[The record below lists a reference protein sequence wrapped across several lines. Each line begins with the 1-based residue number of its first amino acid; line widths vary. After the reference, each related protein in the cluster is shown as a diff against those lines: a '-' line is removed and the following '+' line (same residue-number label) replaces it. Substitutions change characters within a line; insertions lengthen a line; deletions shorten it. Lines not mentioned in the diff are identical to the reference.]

1 VSEGSGRGRAP
12 SRRQRPDRFTRNPV
26 LIALALIAPALALR
40 VITGLW
46 PFFDAAWISLHRSN
60 PTLGP
65 DVWVGLANYRH
76 VLADVVVRET
86 MFFTVLYTMA
96 STLAEL
102 VLGTAIALLLGAT
115 FRLRGAARALNL
127 IPWAI
132 PVVVGG
138 IAFRFAL
145 DGDSGLFA
153 HLITQA
159 TGVDVNWL
167 LRVWPARIAVI
178 AANVW
183 RNAPFVAIIVLAA
196 LQGIPEELYE
206 AGRIDGASRWQLFRR
221 ITLPL
226 ISPVLIS
233 TGVFFLIFQIASFD
247 LVLAMTGGGPG
258 DATQVL
264 GYQAYLTGFQGLDFG
279 TSAALSMLLFLF
291 VAAFGIVGTVLLRRA
306 EARQ

>member
-1 VSEGSGRGRAP
+1 MIDLPGRRRAY
-12 SRRQRPDRFTRNPV
+12 SRRERPGFTRNPV

-40 VITGLW
+40 VMTGIW
-46 PFFDAAWISLHRSN
+46 PFISAAWISLHRSN

-86 MFFTVLYTMA
+86 MFFTVFYTVV
-96 STLAEL
+96 STIAEL
-102 VLGTAIALLLGAT
+102 VLGMAIALLLGAT
-115 FRLRGAARALNL
+115 FRLRGAARTLNL

-138 IAFRFAL
+138 VAFRFAL

-153 HLITQA
+153 HLVAQA
-159 TGVDVNWL
+159 TGVNVDWL
-167 LRVWPARIAVI
+167 LRVWPARVAVI

-206 AGRIDGASRWQLFRR
+206 AGRIDGGSPWQLFRR

-226 ISPVLIS
+226 VTPVLIS

-247 LVLAMTGGGPG
+247 LILAMTGGGPG
-258 DATQVL
+258 DSTQVL

-291 VAAFGIVGTVLLRRA
+291 VAAFGIVGAVMLRRT